1 MSDYNFECKF
11 KYNENK
17 NLDLK
22 LVKLQKRLFY
32 VSARRYK
39 LASFVQAGF
48 KKLLLK
54 FNKF

>member
-22 LVKLQKRLFY
+22 LVKLQKRFFY

-48 KKLLLK
+48 KKSLFK